1 MSFLS
6 PRHPKNSNRPLFRPS
21 GGCHAALYLRLC
33 GSYRRSFR
41 AGQIRRPPYP
51 QMGGQKSTVNVKE
64 KSTMEFST
72 VNPLPD
78 GEYLAFVV
86 TTARGTSISSVLARG
101 DIR

>member
-1 MSFLS
+1 
-6 PRHPKNSNRPLFRPS
+6 
-21 GGCHAALYLRLC
+21 
-33 GSYRRSFR
+33 
-41 AGQIRRPPYP
+41 
-51 QMGGQKSTVNVKE
+51 MGGSKVNGKRQE

-86 TTARGTSISSVLARG
+86 TTARGASISSVLARG